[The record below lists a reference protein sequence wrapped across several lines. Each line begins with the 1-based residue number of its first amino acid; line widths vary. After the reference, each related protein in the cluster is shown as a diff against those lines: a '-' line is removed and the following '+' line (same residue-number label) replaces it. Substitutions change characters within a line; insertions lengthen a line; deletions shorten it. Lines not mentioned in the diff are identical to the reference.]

1 MTSLL
6 DHKFKISF
14 FIFIIAC
21 SFIFFFRL
29 DVPSIR
35 MWDESRLAVNAL
47 EMIINKN
54 LIVTYFD
61 GKPDMWNTK
70 PPLLIWFIA
79 LSMKYFGFNE
89 FALRLPSAICGMTT
103 AVILFLFCK
112 NYFHDLRA
120 GIASGLVLITSL
132 GFIREHVAR
141 TGDYDAMLV
150 LWVVAYSISFF
161 SYLHTRKQRQYLYL
175 LIATIALVLA
185 VWTKGIA
192 GLMCLPGILLY
203 TAWQKKLKK
212 LLFSPEFYIAVTFF
226 LVSSLG
232 YYLLR
237 EYYNPGYINAVVK
250 NELTGRYLNTVENNS
265 GGFLFYYKDL
275 ISFKFIPWIYL
286 LPLCFIITQFSRK
299 KLMKNFSLF
308 CFIYIVFYFLII
320 SFAKTKLPWYDAPLY
335 PMASL
340 VIGLGISEG
349 FQALENYFQ
358 IENKLKRLG
367 LLSLLIICIFLV
379 PYFDIAYAKIYK
391 KDEIMYSA
399 SNGVKPQLM
408 YGEYLK
414 IITNNKSRLKK
425 IYVVRDKNY
434 NAQLLFYAKVANLK
448 GYSIKLTSFE
458 DKVLKLGDTA
468 ITCSSEIKMK
478 LEQNY
483 SLKPLHSNNSC
494 NTFKID
500 GVKPKA

>member
-1 MTSLL
+1 
-6 DHKFKISF
+6 
-14 FIFIIAC
+14 
-21 SFIFFFRL
+21 
-29 DVPSIR
+29 
-35 MWDESRLAVNAL
+35 
-47 EMIINKN
+47 MIINKN

-286 LPLCFIITQFSRK
+286 LPF
-299 KLMKNFSLF
+299 
-308 CFIYIVFYFLII
+308 
-320 SFAKTKLPWYDAPLY
+320 
-335 PMASL
+335 
-340 VIGLGISEG
+340 
-349 FQALENYFQ
+349 
-358 IENKLKRLG
+358 
-367 LLSLLIICIFLV
+367 
-379 PYFDIAYAKIYK
+379 
-391 KDEIMYSA
+391 
-399 SNGVKPQLM
+399 
-408 YGEYLK
+408 
-414 IITNNKSRLKK
+414 
-425 IYVVRDKNY
+425 
-434 NAQLLFYAKVANLK
+434 
-448 GYSIKLTSFE
+448 
-458 DKVLKLGDTA
+458 
-468 ITCSSEIKMK
+468 
-478 LEQNY
+478 
-483 SLKPLHSNNSC
+483 
-494 NTFKID
+494 
-500 GVKPKA
+500 